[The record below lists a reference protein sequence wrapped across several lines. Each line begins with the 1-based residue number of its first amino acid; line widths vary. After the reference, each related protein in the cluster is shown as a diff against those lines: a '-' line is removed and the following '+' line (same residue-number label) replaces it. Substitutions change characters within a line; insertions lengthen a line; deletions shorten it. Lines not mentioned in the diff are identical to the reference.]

1 MITSLCECRSKD
13 LDPELR
19 CILCG
24 ENKCSGC
31 SALLQKSYVLD
42 KSEQRQA
49 RGTMNGKGEE
59 NPGIEEG
66 HHQIVNEISYKKDSC
81 YYSQDSEMAGW
92 DKVEQTKA
100 SKPAKNRRDPLL
112 QVWFRE
118 PVTHRSADS
127 TLLVPKEFTLY
138 EFMIQWGDR
147 RWIVK
152 RRFREFVALDAALDA
167 SLPEEV
173 QLPPFPGKKALGR
186 MSPSLI
192 RTRRMELEAYL
203 REVLLNRHISVNVH
217 VRNFCRL
224 PEGCNEAVK
233 WEAPWEEWK
242 ATD

>member
-1 MITSLCECRSKD
+1 MITSLCECRAKD

-31 SALLQKSYVLD
+31 SALLQKSYVYD

-49 RGTMNGKGEE
+49 RGTSDNKEDE
-59 NPGIEEG
+59 NPRSVEQGNRIA
-66 HHQIVNEISYKKDSC
+66 NEASYKKDTC
-81 YYSQDSEMAGW
+81 YYSQDSEIAEW
-92 DKVEQTKA
+92 DKVEKPKV
-100 SKPAKNRRDPLL
+100 SKSAKSRRDAHL

-152 RRFREFVALDAALDA
+152 RRFREFVALDAALDS
-167 SLPEEV
+167 SLPEAV

-203 REVLLNRHISVNVH
+203 RVLCSVIEDPADH
-217 VRNFCRL
+217 
-224 PEGCNEAVK
+224 
-233 WEAPWEEWK
+233 
-242 ATD
+242 